1 MRNALIGVSP
11 RNGKYDAE
19 GRMCAIQNLLAG
31 SITGYLY
38 DAEGTRVAKGNL
50 GSLSCGSEFAVAEQ
64 YLLGPGNV

>member
-1 MRNALIGVSP
+1 
-11 RNGKYDAE
+11 
-19 GRMCAIQNLLAG
+19 MCAIQNLLTG